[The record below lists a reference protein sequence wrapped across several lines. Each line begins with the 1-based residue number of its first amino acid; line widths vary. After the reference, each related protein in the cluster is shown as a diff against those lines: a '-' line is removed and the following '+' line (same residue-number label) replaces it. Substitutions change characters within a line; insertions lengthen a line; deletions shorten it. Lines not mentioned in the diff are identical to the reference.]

1 MPFVGLTLKVPV
13 EQIVVV
19 LGAITGVGLTITD
32 TLKGD
37 PEHVY
42 GDDPTTMTPIE
53 LAGEFVK
60 NGV

>member
-1 MPFVGLTLKVPV
+1 MPV

-53 LAGEFVK
+53 LAGELVK
-60 NGV
+60 NGF